1 MTEANYIPTGRA
13 SLVKRAGAAVQ
24 VQTEYASRPSPRVT
38 TTISHRGQVLHKI
51 ERMLVKPIES
61 AGEQQKTELEM
72 RRQHDEILGII
83 ERENR
88 SRELRPAAPSKP
100 QEEISTHQK
109 LRDLPNVSHV
119 FRVDNEGQ
127 LVGTRSAVEFNKLY
141 GGVLKNL
148 QELMS
153 LFNPVA
159 GSGGYRE
166 TGVVEIEPNRLYF
179 ASQGSE
185 CFFVVIDRSREKHPY
200 EQLIKQIVVPDPF
213 ALMSK

>member
-1 MTEANYIPTGRA
+1 MTKVNYIPTGRT
-13 SLVKRAGAAVQ
+13 SLVKRAGTAVQ

-51 ERMLVKPIES
+51 ERMLIKPIES
-61 AGEQQKTELEM
+61 TGEQQKTEVEM

-83 ERENR
+83 ERENSAGE
-88 SRELRPAAPSKP
+88 SRPTAPSKV
-100 QEEISTHQK
+100 QEEIPTHQK

-119 FRVDNEGQ
+119 FRVNNEGQ
-127 LVGTRSAVEFNKLY
+127 LVGSRSAVEFNKLY
-141 GGVLKNL
+141 GAVLKNL
-148 QELMS
+148 HELMS
-153 LFNPVA
+153 LFNPVT

-179 ASQGSE
+179 ASEGSE
-185 CFFVVIDRSREKHPY
+185 CFFVVIDRSSEKHPY

-213 ALMSK
+213 ARLNK